1 MGGEQLGWIHE
12 EGLEQMK
19 YFGGLV
25 LLLYGAMAF
34 SGWEPFTK
42 EERGKV
48 SGDVRRGPGGV
59 LLWTGG
65 FQGGK

>member
-1 MGGEQLGWIHE
+1 
-12 EGLEQMK
+12 MK

-25 LLLYGAMAF
+25 VLLYGAVAL

-48 SGDVRRGPGGV
+48 PGDARRTGPNGV
-59 LLWTGG
+59 FIWAGG